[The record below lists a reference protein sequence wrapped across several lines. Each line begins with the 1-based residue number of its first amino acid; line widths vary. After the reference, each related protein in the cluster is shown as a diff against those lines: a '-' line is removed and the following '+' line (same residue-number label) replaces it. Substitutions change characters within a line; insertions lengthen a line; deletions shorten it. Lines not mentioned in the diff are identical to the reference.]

1 MTKLEFSRLPTSI
14 VPSNYKL
21 HLIPDLV
28 NFTFKGECEV
38 TGVVTEETSSVVC
51 NASNLEVED
60 ASVLTNGVEVKGS
73 INLNQKDEELTL
85 KLEKP
90 LTVGPV
96 VIRYKFTGI
105 LNDKMRGFYRSKYMI
120 NGESRH
126 LAVTQ
131 FESTDARQ
139 AFPCWDEPA
148 VKATFDL
155 TVTGPKDN
163 NILSNMPETSVKEE
177 GETKTI
183 TFNTTPIMSTY
194 LLAIVVGQFDYLED
208 STSDGVK
215 VRVFTPLGKKD
226 QGQFALECAV
236 KSLSFYNEFF
246 GIPYP
251 LEKYDMVA
259 IPDFSAGAMENW
271 GLVTYREVCI
281 LVDSVNTSA
290 ATKERI
296 AIIVCHEAAHQW
308 FGNLVTMEWWTH
320 LWLNE
325 GFASFMENLTTD
337 ALYPEFKIW
346 DQFIPGTLVN
356 ALKLDAL
363 SSSHAIEV
371 AVGHPSEVDEIFDNI
386 SYNKGA
392 SIIRM
397 LYNWI
402 GDSHFKTGM
411 HNYLKK
417 YSYQNAETPQLW
429 AELESAS
436 GLPVNNVMKT
446 WTNQMGFPVISVSS
460 RQEGP
465 DRILSLSQSK
475 FVSTVGNLDT
485 SSYMW
490 QVPVSILRGDNNQT
504 LQVMMDQKTM
514 EFKIPNL
521 AADQFFKL
529 NPGFV
534 GFYRV
539 QYSAE
544 DLDRLCTAVSS
555 KVLPSLDRFNI
566 LDDVFSLISAGKA
579 NTADGLR
586 LMQAYKSEDSYV
598 VWNNICTTISSLDTL
613 LADQEYY
620 CNYKRFCLDIFSEI
634 KNKVVW
640 DEVEGNDHLDTL
652 LRSLVLTMLG
662 KFGDEGVREEAKR
675 RFDKLADG
683 TGLAK
688 ADIRSTIYCCTAA
701 RGDASDFDAMV
712 KLYRASDMDEEKS
725 RLRTAGLAN
734 FSKKELLQRSLDFA
748 ISDDV
753 RAQDSVF
760 LIASVA
766 RNRLGRDLAWE
777 FFKEKQ
783 SMLKE
788 RYESGFL
795 LSCLVKSVSERF
807 LTEDMAK
814 TVELYFE
821 AHQMPGSERNVSQAV
836 ETIRLNAAWLTRDA
850 AAIKTVLTE
859 F

>member
-1 MTKLEFSRLPTSI
+1 
-14 VPSNYKL
+14 
-21 HLIPDLV
+21 
-28 NFTFKGECEV
+28 
-38 TGVVTEETSSVVC
+38 
-51 NASNLEVED
+51 
-60 ASVLTNGVEVKGS
+60 
-73 INLNQKDEELTL
+73 
-85 KLEKP
+85 
-90 LTVGPV
+90 
-96 VIRYKFTGI
+96 
-105 LNDKMRGFYRSKYMI
+105 
-120 NGESRH
+120 
-126 LAVTQ
+126 
-131 FESTDARQ
+131 
-139 AFPCWDEPA
+139 
-148 VKATFDL
+148 
-155 TVTGPKDN
+155 
-163 NILSNMPETSVKEE
+163 
-177 GETKTI
+177 
-183 TFNTTPIMSTY
+183 
-194 LLAIVVGQFDYLED
+194 
-208 STSDGVK
+208 
-215 VRVFTPLGKKD
+215 
-226 QGQFALECAV
+226 
-236 KSLSFYNEFF
+236 
-246 GIPYP
+246 
-251 LEKYDMVA
+251 
-259 IPDFSAGAMENW
+259 
-271 GLVTYREVCI
+271 
-281 LVDSVNTSA
+281 
-290 ATKERI
+290 
-296 AIIVCHEAAHQW
+296 
-308 FGNLVTMEWWTH
+308 MEWWTH

-490 QVPVSILRGDNNQT
+490 QVPVSILRGDSNQI
-504 LQVMMDQKTM
+504 LQVMMDQKTI

-544 DLDRLCTAVSS
+544 DLDRLCAAVSS

-598 VWNNICTTISSLDTL
+598 VWNNIYTTISSLDTL

-688 ADIRSTIYCCTAA
+688 ADIR
-701 RGDASDFDAMV
+701 
-712 KLYRASDMDEEKS
+712 
-725 RLRTAGLAN
+725 
-734 FSKKELLQRSLDFA
+734 
-748 ISDDV
+748 
-753 RAQDSVF
+753 
-760 LIASVA
+760 
-766 RNRLGRDLAWE
+766 
-777 FFKEKQ
+777 
-783 SMLKE
+783 
-788 RYESGFL
+788 
-795 LSCLVKSVSERF
+795 
-807 LTEDMAK
+807 
-814 TVELYFE
+814 
-821 AHQMPGSERNVSQAV
+821 
-836 ETIRLNAAWLTRDA
+836 
-850 AAIKTVLTE
+850 
-859 F
+859 